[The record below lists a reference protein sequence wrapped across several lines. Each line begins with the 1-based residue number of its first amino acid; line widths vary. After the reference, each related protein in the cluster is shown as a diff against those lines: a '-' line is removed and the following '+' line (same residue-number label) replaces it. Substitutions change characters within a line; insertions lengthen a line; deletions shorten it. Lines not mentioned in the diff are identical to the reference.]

1 MEKKK
6 IFSVAEEFIGSLLTC
21 VPGSKLFFC
30 TPKVFSILVVEN
42 HMHWWVFDMPRSS
55 LIQARTPELYEI
67 LEKQHLDWKQQ
78 LTVNYSDAVEVL
90 L

>member
-1 MEKKK
+1 
-6 IFSVAEEFIGSLLTC
+6 
-21 VPGSKLFFC
+21 
-30 TPKVFSILVVEN
+30 
-42 HMHWWVFDMPRSS
+42 MHWWVFDMPRSS